1 MKNLWI
7 VLVSL
12 FLFSYGMQ
20 TYAGNERK
28 NSKGPEA
35 IRAASATAKTK
46 PKIKVESKAK
56 TQNRDTAKSPPD
68 PLEKNADMQHSMENT
83 KNKMPVDPL
92 EKGADKQLGKES
104 MKNKMP
110 PDDFGK
116 SMQTK

>member
-1 MKNLWI
+1 MRNLWI
-7 VLVSL
+7 MLVPLSL
-12 FLFSYGMQ
+12 FAYGTQ
-20 TYAGNERK
+20 AYAGNERK
-28 NSKGPEA
+28 DSNGPEA

-56 TQNRDTAKSPPD
+56 TQNRDTAKRPPD
-68 PLEKNADMQHSMENT
+68 PLEKDAGMQHSMENT

-110 PDDFGK
+110 
-116 SMQTK
+116 